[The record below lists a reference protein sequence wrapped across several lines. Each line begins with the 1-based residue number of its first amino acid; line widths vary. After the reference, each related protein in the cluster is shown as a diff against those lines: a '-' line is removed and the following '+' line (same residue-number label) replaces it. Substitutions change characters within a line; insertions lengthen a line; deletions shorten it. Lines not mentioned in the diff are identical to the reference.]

1 MFGNGCFESAP
12 RKHSRRSRHNRV
24 EAALERRTFCHRY
37 SVPSLGG
44 GIIRAKSQRKS
55 PKTPVRRINPMST
68 SENNLYFAARRR
80 RAIFLEPYFGLT
92 SVRWVPY
99 EKIGSEQESEQVMD

>member
-1 MFGNGCFESAP
+1 
-12 RKHSRRSRHNRV
+12 
-24 EAALERRTFCHRY
+24 
-37 SVPSLGG
+37 
-44 GIIRAKSQRKS
+44 
-55 PKTPVRRINPMST
+55 MST